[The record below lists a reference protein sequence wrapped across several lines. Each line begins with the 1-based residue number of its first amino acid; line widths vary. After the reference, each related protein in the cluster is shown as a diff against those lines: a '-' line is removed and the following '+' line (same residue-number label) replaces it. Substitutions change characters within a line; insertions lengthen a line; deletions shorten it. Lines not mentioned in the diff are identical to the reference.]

1 MGIITGLHHVSMKC
15 QKSQYGEVVHFY
27 RDLLGLPIV
36 RSWDTG
42 VMFDAGNGI
51 VEVFT
56 NGIATYEDG
65 SIRHFSL
72 KTNDVDA
79 CVRIVKAAGYTVLK
93 EPGDIVLPS
102 ETPYSIRMAF
112 CRGPINEVIEF
123 LQEK

>member
-1 MGIITGLHHVSMKC
+1 MGLITGLHHISMKC
-15 QKSQYGEVVHFY
+15 QKSQYNEVVHFY
-27 RDLLGLPIV
+27 RDLLGLRV
-36 RSWDTG
+36 LRTWADG

-72 KTNDVDA
+72 QTEDVDA
-79 CVRIVKAAGYTVLK
+79 CVGIVKSAGYTVLK
-93 EPGDIVLPS
+93 EPNDLVLNA
-102 ETPYSIRMAF
+102 ETPYPIRMAF
-112 CRGPINEVIEF
+112 CRGPLNEVIEF